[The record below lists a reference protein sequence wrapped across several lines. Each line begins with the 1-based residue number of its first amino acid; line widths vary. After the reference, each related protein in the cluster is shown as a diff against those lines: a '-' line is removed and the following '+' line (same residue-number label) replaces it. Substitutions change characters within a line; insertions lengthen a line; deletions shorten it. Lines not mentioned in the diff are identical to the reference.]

1 MLKIKNI
8 KNFLFNFL
16 IKEHIFYSLYISLFK
31 NDEHYIVSENGW
43 LIIDKA
49 TPKELRS
56 IIENSKKDPNYVV
69 SEKFIENLRKRK

>member
-16 IKEHIFYSLYISLFK
+16 IKEHIFYSLYIDLFK